1 MIFWLSIIPL
11 ILSSYKLRRESA
23 NIKKR
28 VALLDEL
35 DDLTGAYNRKTGTE
49 IFETIVKN
57 NDENTRPLS
66 VFIVDIKNLDHINKK
81 NGFSSGDNLIK
92 IVKNILSLNFRETDI
107 VIRSGADKFIV
118 LLPGCDKICRATLV
132 KTLQQRLLNF
142 NALNKK
148 DYFLTL
154 HMLFCEYHGE
164 DTQEFIEKSA
174 NLFRLH
180 KKKQKFLDLLLQ
192 EEMLDGLNKGEFQTF
207 FQPKIFSEEKNIE
220 FEALVRWFH
229 PEKGMISPEIF
240 IPIAEKDFVIHKI
253 TEKVL
258 KDSIEFAQKINSKI
272 SVNISPVVF
281 QNINFLKD
289 MEEIFKNR
297 EIAEL
302 ITLEITEG
310 VALND
315 YSNAVEKM
323 NAIKKI
329 GLELSIDDF
338 GTGYSSLSYL
348 ENFPISELKIDKS
361 FIRNLHTNKINPLII
376 NFVVKLGKIAGFKVI
391 AEGVETEKDIKT
403 LMSLGCYNFQG
414 FYFDKPQ
421 PSEIIYEKYSSNVYG
436 DMIDKLKN
444 NLL

>member
-1 MIFWLSIIPL
+1 
-11 ILSSYKLRRESA
+11 
-23 NIKKR
+23 
-28 VALLDEL
+28 
-35 DDLTGAYNRKTGTE
+35 
-49 IFETIVKN
+49 
-57 NDENTRPLS
+57 
-66 VFIVDIKNLDHINKK
+66 
-81 NGFSSGDNLIK
+81 
-92 IVKNILSLNFRETDI
+92 
-107 VIRSGADKFIV
+107 
-118 LLPGCDKICRATLV
+118 
-132 KTLQQRLLNF
+132 
-142 NALNKK
+142 
-148 DYFLTL
+148 
-154 HMLFCEYHGE
+154 MLFCEYHGE

-240 IPIAEKDFVIHKI
+240 IPIAEKDFVINKI

-376 NFVVKLGKIAGFKVI
+376 NFVVKLGKISGFKVI

-403 LMSLGCYNFQG
+403 LMSLGCHNFQG